1 VLIALFLP
9 LAAAAQNRLRVNVEL
24 RNCNELSQPEVRRVL
39 LAELSA
45 HLTEDRASDVTR
57 IIVECNG
64 PRAVLRVGDP
74 LSRKVV
80 QRTIDLGA
88 SEPKARGR
96 LLALATAELVVASW
110 TELETNPNPKVEPA
124 GPRPPATVRAAARQ
138 VVQKR
143 ARLLPAGPPA
153 STPPPAA
160 EVPPEEPAP
169 RPAVTTP
176 YSERWPDPQNWGI
189 DEPTPERG
197 FRIMAVASARSFFAH
212 EGALWGGGL
221 RIAEERFKTVGW
233 SLDALLESG
242 EVTTT
247 DARFRVTTT
256 TFGAGINLYRRW
268 QWLAVRGGGGVRMGF
283 ASAENLDLP
292 DVASSALT
300 PWGWPLGSIGLS
312 VYRSRAVLELLG
324 EAGYV
329 VLPVRGGT
337 PALRGP
343 WFSVQMAVGVMP

>member
-1 VLIALFLP
+1 LT
-9 LAAAAQNRLRVNVEL
+9 
-24 RNCNELSQPEVRRVL
+24 
-39 LAELSA
+39 ELSA
-45 HLTEDRASDVTR
+45 HLAQDVSSDVTR
-57 IIVECNG
+57 TIIECNG

-80 QRTIDLGA
+80 QRTIDLG
-88 SEPKARGR
+88 SFEPKARGR

-124 GPRPPATVRAAARQ
+124 GPPPHAKARAAARK

-143 ARLLPAGPPA
+143 ARLVPSVPESSP
-153 STPPPAA
+153 SPPPSGA
-160 EVPPEEPAP
+160 EVPPAEPAP
-169 RPAVTTP
+169 QRAVGTP

-189 DEPTPERG
+189 DSPSPERA
-197 FRIMAVASARSFFAH
+197 FRVMAVASARSFFTH

-221 RIAEERFKTVGW
+221 RLAEERFRTVGW

-242 EVTTT
+242 EIN
-247 DARFRVTTT
+247 DSGARFLVTTT
-256 TFGAGINLYRRW
+256 TFGAGINLYWRR
-268 QWLAVRGGGGVRMGF
+268 QWFAARAGGGVRMGF
-283 ASAENLDLP
+283 ASAENLDVP

-312 VYRSRAVLELLG
+312 AYASRVAVVELLG

-343 WFSVQMAVGVMP
+343 WFSVQLAVGVIP